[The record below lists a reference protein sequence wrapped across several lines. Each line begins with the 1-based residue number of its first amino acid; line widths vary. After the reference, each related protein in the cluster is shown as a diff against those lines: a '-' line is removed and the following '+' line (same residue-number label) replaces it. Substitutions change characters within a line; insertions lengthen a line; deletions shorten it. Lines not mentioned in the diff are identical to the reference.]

1 MADSWTIRS
10 MLSWCEGYLSRHGDA
25 SARHSAEMLIAHACE
40 LDRIA
45 LYLDMDRPL
54 EPAELDFLREAVRRR
69 GQGEPLQYI
78 TGTAPFRYLELKVAP
93 GVLIPR
99 PETEVLVSEALAL
112 LPPAPK
118 PQDTYDAKLLEAFVA
133 ARKDAEAAADA
144 ETVGAEAAA
153 DGNDAVA
160 SEYAANAEEATMTEA
175 AGGIAAGETGAGT
188 SVASEA
194 AAATKDSPALLLVAD
209 ICTGT
214 GCIACSIASEH
225 ELTRVFATDISPEAI
240 ALANENV
247 ADCGLVDRVSVL
259 ECDLGSGLPTE
270 YAGALDLVVS
280 NPPYVPT
287 AVIAEIPHEVS
298 GFEPALALD
307 GGADGLDIFR
317 RLAPW
322 AFENLKPG
330 GGFACELHETCLD
343 EAAAF
348 AREAGFTGVRIVRD
362 LAGRPRVLVARK
374 PETSAAH

>member
-118 PQDTYDAKLLEAFVA
+118 PQDAYDAKLLEAFVA
-133 ARKDAEAAADA
+133 ARKDVEAAADA
-144 ETVGAEAAA
+144 ETVGAEAAV
-153 DGNDAVA
+153 GDAAAA
-160 SEYAANAEEATMTEA
+160 SEYAANAEDATTTEA
-175 AGGIAAGETGAGT
+175 GDGA
-188 SVASEA
+188 SVANEA
-194 AAATKDSPALLLVAD
+194 AAATSDAPAPLLVAD

-225 ELTRVFATDISPEAI
+225 ELTRVFATDISPDAI

-247 ADCGLVDRVSVL
+247 ADCGLADRVSVL
-259 ECDLGSGLPTE
+259 ECDLGSGLPAE

-298 GFEPALALD
+298 GFEPSLALD

-348 AREAGFTGVRIVRD
+348 AKEAGFTGVRIVRD

>member
-118 PQDTYDAKLLEAFVA
+118 PQDAYDAKLLEAFVA
-133 ARKDAEAAADA
+133 ARKNAEAAADA
-144 ETVGAEAAA
+144 ATAGAEAAV
-153 DGNDAVA
+153 GDAAAA
-160 SEYAANAEEATMTEA
+160 SEYAANAEDATTTEA
-175 AGGIAAGETGAGT
+175 GDGA
-188 SVASEA
+188 SVATEA
-194 AAATKDSPALLLVAD
+194 AAATKDSPAPLLVAD

-225 ELTRVFATDISPEAI
+225 ELTRVFATDISPDAI

-247 ADCGLVDRVSVL
+247 ADCGLADRVSVL
-259 ECDLGSGLPTE
+259 ECDLGSGLPAE

-298 GFEPALALD
+298 GFEPSLALD

-343 EAAAF
+343 EAAAL
-348 AREAGFTGVRIVRD
+348 AKEAGFTGVRIVRD